1 MCIRDSGYTM
11 SNGKIV
17 IDEKEAEVIRQIF
30 HDYRCGMTMSE
41 LATRLTNHSVPYC
54 EKRVDWNKS
63 VIARIIDNEKYTGLG
78 DYLPIVGIKDYRE
91 PRYAKLNAPKNRL
104 SKMTAISV

>member
-1 MCIRDSGYTM
+1 M

-63 VIARIIDNEKYTGLG
+63 VVARIIDNEKYTGLG
-78 DYLPIVGIKDYRE
+78 DYLTIAKPK
-91 PRYAKLNAPKNRL
+91 YAKLNAPKNRP